1 MTDLRQAA
9 QAVIDDFEFMRNA
22 IDEKLW
28 KSIED
33 LRQALVEPAP
43 CSTHP
48 MAPHGFNR
56 NASHSSDEYVC
67 DCAGFDPYDAG
78 YQAGI
83 HAAWDS
89 DGLLLPDGW
98 VLVPIEPSV
107 DALIAEI
114 DELCFDEA
122 SGGYFWPESIHPS
135 VLKELVDKY
144 RGIK

>member
-48 MAPHGFNR
+48 MAPHGFDR
-56 NASHSSDEYVC
+56 NASHSADEYVC
-67 DCAGFDPYDAG
+67 ECAWFDPC
-78 YQAGI
+78 
-83 HAAWDS
+83 
-89 DGLLLPDGW
+89 
-98 VLVPIEPSV
+98 
-107 DALIAEI
+107 DALIAEAVAR
-114 DELCFDEA
+114 EREA
-122 SGGYFWPESIHPS
+122 CAQIAMDFWCDAGADAIRA
-135 VLKELVDKY
+135 
-144 RGIK
+144 RGKK